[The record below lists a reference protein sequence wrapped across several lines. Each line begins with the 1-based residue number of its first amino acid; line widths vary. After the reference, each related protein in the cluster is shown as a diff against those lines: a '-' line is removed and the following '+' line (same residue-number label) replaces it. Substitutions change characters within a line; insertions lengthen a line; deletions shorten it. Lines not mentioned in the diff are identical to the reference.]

1 MLEPW
6 ITPGL
11 FQPYATGANP
21 VIDEWTLCLALDAKS
36 KTAKRDL
43 FEQHYSSFIVR
54 RTYRLPRVTAADRG
68 GLCADR
74 GRRPQLDPT
83 ADPLRGFSRPALIR

>member
-21 VIDEWTLCLALDAKS
+21 VVDEWTLCLALDAKGG
-36 KTAKRDL
+36 TAKRDA
-43 FEQHYSSFIVR
+43 FEQHYSTFIARCTRYVRSADRCRLR
-54 RTYRLPRVTAADRG
+54 RTWLA
-68 GLCADR
+68 
-74 GRRPQLDPT
+74 
-83 ADPLRGFSRPALIR
+83 SPAPV